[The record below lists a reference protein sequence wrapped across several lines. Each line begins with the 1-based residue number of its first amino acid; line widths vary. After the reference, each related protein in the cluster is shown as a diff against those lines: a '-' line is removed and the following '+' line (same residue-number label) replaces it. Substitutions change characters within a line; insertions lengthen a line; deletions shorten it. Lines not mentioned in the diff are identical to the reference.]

1 MPYIV
6 KALIVFPAF
15 YFLAGHNFLRLWRG
29 GLIGVGVALVADI
42 VGHQLILYHYVNGI
56 IMIGGVYPFI
66 HLFNIFIFTMIYLNW
81 LPREWTKRILYTV
94 YVSVIFLAIEAMMFQ
109 ANAIVYLHWELWH
122 SYFLDIGGLLL
133 LAYLNDLI
141 TKKTAVWG

>member
-1 MPYIV
+1 MPFIV
-6 KALIVFPAF
+6 KALIILPVF
-15 YFLAGHNFLRLWRG
+15 YFFAGGNFHRLWKG
-29 GLIGVGVALVADI
+29 GLIGVGVALAADF
-42 VGHQLILYHYVNGI
+42 VGYKLSLYRYLEGQL
-56 IMIGGVYPFI
+56 
-66 HLFNIFIFTMIYLNW
+66 LFNIYPFFHLINMFIFAMLFLNW